1 MEDFE
6 EMKLYWN
13 QLAEKNN
20 VDSETNKKI
29 LESIM
34 SNRYKSLTGKMI
46 KERVIVMIVAAVF
59 MIFLLLNQYRHI
71 LASGPFHEV
80 SFCVIESLMTLAFF
94 QTFWEILVINKFDF
108 STDVTVLR
116 KRINSYKRYTSISY
130 CIATAIVIILIG
142 MMIYLGDIKFQYV
155 EVKMRLLILIPIG
168 GCFIYLAYLL
178 EKKRIKAFEEIIDG
192 QDSCNYA

>member
-46 KERVIVMIVAAVF
+46 KEKVIEMIVDAVL
-59 MIFLLLNQYRHI
+59 MIFLLLYQYRHI

-80 SFCVIESLMTLAFF
+80 TFCVLESLLTLAFF

-116 KRINSYKRYTSISY
+116 KRINSYKRYTSINY
-130 CIATAIVIILIG
+130 CIAIAIGILLTG
-142 MMIYLGDIKFQYV
+142 MMIYLGDIKLQYTAAKV
-155 EVKMRLLILIPIG
+155 TALIVFPIG
-168 GCFIYLAYLL
+168 GCFIYLAYLH
-178 EKKRIKAFEEIIDG
+178 EKKRIKAFEQIIDG
-192 QDSCNYA
+192 QDTSN

>member
-46 KERVIVMIVAAVF
+46 KERVIGMIVDAVL

-80 SFCVIESLMTLAFF
+80 SFCVMESLGALAFF
-94 QTFWEILVINKFDF
+94 EMFWVILVINKLDF

-116 KRINSYKRYTSISY
+116 KRINSYKRYTSINY
-130 CIATAIVIILIG
+130 CIAIAIAILLTG
-142 MMIYLGDIKFQYV
+142 MMIYLGDIKLQYTA
-155 EVKMRLLILIPIG
+155 VKVTALIVFPIG
-168 GCFIYLAYLL
+168 GCFIYLSYLH

-192 QDSCNYA
+192 QDSNN

>member
-46 KERVIVMIVAAVF
+46 KERVICMIVAAVF
-59 MIFLLLNQYRHI
+59 MIFLLFYQYRHI

-80 SFCVIESLMTLAFF
+80 TFCVMESLMTIAFF
-94 QTFWEILVINKFDF
+94 GTFLETLVINKLDF
-108 STDVTVLR
+108 SADITVLR
-116 KRINSYKRYTSISY
+116 KRINSYKRYTSINY
-130 CIATAIVIILIG
+130 CIAIAIAILLTG
-142 MMIYLGDIKFQYV
+142 MMIYLGDIKLQYTAAKV
-155 EVKMRLLILIPIG
+155 TALIVFPIC
-168 GCFIYLAYLL
+168 GCFIYLAYLH

-192 QDSCNYA
+192 QDSSN

>member
-46 KERVIVMIVAAVF
+46 KEKVIEMIVDAVF
-59 MIFLLLNQYRHI
+59 MIFLLLYQYRHI

-80 SFCVIESLMTLAFF
+80 TFCVMESLMTLVFF

-116 KRINSYKRYTSISY
+116 KRINSYKRYTSINY
-130 CIATAIVIILIG
+130 CIAIAIAILLTG
-142 MMIYLGDIKFQYV
+142 MMIYLGDIKLQYTAAKV
-155 EVKMRLLILIPIG
+155 TALIVFPIG
-168 GCFIYLAYLL
+168 GCFMYLAYLH

-192 QDSCNYA
+192 QDTSN

>member
-1 MEDFE
+1 
-6 EMKLYWN
+6 MKLYWN

-46 KERVIVMIVAAVF
+46 KERVIEMITDAVF

-94 QTFWEILVINKFDF
+94 QRFWEILVINKFDF

-130 CIATAIVIILIG
+130 CIATAIAILLVG
-142 MMIYLGDIKFQYV
+142 MMIYLGDIKLQYTA
-155 EVKMRLLILIPIG
+155 VKVTGMIVIPIG
-168 GCFIYLAYLL
+168 GCFIYLEYLH

-192 QDSCNYA
+192 QDSSN

>member
-20 VDSETNKKI
+20 VDSETNKKM

-34 SNRYKSLTGKMI
+34 SKRYKSLTGKMI
-46 KERVIVMIVAAVF
+46 KERVICMIVAVVF
-59 MIFLLLNQYRHI
+59 MIFLLLYQYRHI

-80 SFCVIESLMTLAFF
+80 TFCVMESLMTLVFF

-130 CIATAIVIILIG
+130 CIATAIVILLIG
-142 MMIYLGDIKFQYV
+142 MMIYLGDIKFQYTAAKV
-155 EVKMRLLILIPIG
+155 TALIVFPIG
-168 GCFIYLAYLL
+168 GCFIYLAYLH

-192 QDSCNYA
+192 QDSCN

>member
-46 KERVIVMIVAAVF
+46 KERVICMIVAVVF
-59 MIFLLLNQYRHI
+59 MIFLLLYQYRHI

-80 SFCVIESLMTLAFF
+80 TFCVMESLMTLAFF
-94 QTFWEILVINKFDF
+94 QRFWEILVINKFDF

-130 CIATAIVIILIG
+130 CIATAIVILLTG
-142 MMIYLGDIKFQYV
+142 MMIYLGDIKLQYTAAKV
-155 EVKMRLLILIPIG
+155 TALIVFPIG
-168 GCFIYLAYLL
+168 GCFMYLAYLL

-192 QDSCNYA
+192 QDSSN